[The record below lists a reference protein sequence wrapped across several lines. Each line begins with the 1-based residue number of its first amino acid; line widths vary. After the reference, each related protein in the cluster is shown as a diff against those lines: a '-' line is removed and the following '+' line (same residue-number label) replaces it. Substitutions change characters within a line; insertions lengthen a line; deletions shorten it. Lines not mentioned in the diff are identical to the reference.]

1 MRRNNRGG
9 SWEKKPQATSGRKS
23 PVTSG
28 SKASTMGISR
38 LLPNRFAGTQP
49 RTITRDEIY
58 HRLEWYFNASHDPA
72 GTTHYSSNGAYECV
86 TSWVPARPNCTKTSI
101 KPVRLSIPPGTAR
114 CFMVCNSLDI
124 NAERSPGVKDIKTF
138 GDLINCVVG
147 AYGHAGWKVTDPS
160 GGAS

>member
-1 MRRNNRGG
+1 
-9 SWEKKPQATSGRKS
+9 
-23 PVTSG
+23 
-28 SKASTMGISR
+28 MGISR

-58 HRLEWYFNASHDPA
+58 HRLEWYFNASHDPQGPHTIA
-72 GTTHYSSNGAYECV
+72 PTAPMSALLHGLSLSDLYVNINKASQTFYPAWNSTLFHGVQIPWISMPNGA
-86 TSWVPARPNCTKTSI
+86 
-101 KPVRLSIPPGTAR
+101 L
-114 CFMVCNSLDI
+114 
-124 NAERSPGVKDIKTF
+124 GVKDIKTF